1 MANGCG
7 VCDVHGA
14 GCGAQAGVVIA
25 GMLAGPV
32 MPGSG
37 AKPTG
42 LPIPLLIGVMEA
54 PMGLTNGSVESEP
67 NTVLC
72 AFREVVRSG
81 KLVAAVTGTA
91 PGLSNCW
98 NCACSRSTLC

>member
-25 GMLAGPV
+25 WMPAGRV
-32 MPGSG
+32 IPGSG
-37 AKPTG
+37 ARPAG
-42 LPIPLLIGVMEA
+42 LPIPLLKGVKE
-54 PMGLTNGSVESEP
+54 PPTGLTNGSMESEP
-67 NTVLC
+67 YTVLC

-91 PGLSNCW
+91 PGLSNC
-98 NCACSRSTLC
+98 